1 MDPKASAAATQ
12 AAIAEEFLREPF
24 NKRNYVENEPLI
36 LPNKRDYVEN
46 EPSVLPGLINIQLS
60 LLALHFRAQAKDNSV
75 LAHKMAWEWL
85 KGGFPF
91 YPPPEVPQSVLSDQL
106 QWHARTSAR
115 EFHAERR
122 AWKIDTEP
130 VISFEA
136 ACQTDWC
143 RPRYKNPR
151 GLIAML
157 KDVEYPKPLLSI
169 GLINRPAF
177 EVAVQRYEKL
187 RRKRDTERK
196 REERKA
202 KHESRAKP
210 LQQRSKR
217 NSS

>member
-24 NKRNYVENEPLI
+24 NKRDYVENEPL
-36 LPNKRDYVEN
+36 
-46 EPSVLPGLINIQLS
+46 VLPGLINIEFS
-60 LLALHFRAQAKDNSV
+60 LLALHFRVQAKDNSE

-91 YPPPEVPQSVLSDQL
+91 YPPSEIPQSVLSDQL

-143 RPRYKNPR
+143 RRRYKNPR

-157 KDVEYPKPLLSI
+157 KEVGYPKPLLSC

-177 EVAVQRYEKL
+177 EVALQRCEKL
-187 RRKRDTERK
+187 RRKRDAERK

-202 KHESRAKP
+202 KGKHESRAKP
-210 LQQRSKR
+210 LQQRNKR